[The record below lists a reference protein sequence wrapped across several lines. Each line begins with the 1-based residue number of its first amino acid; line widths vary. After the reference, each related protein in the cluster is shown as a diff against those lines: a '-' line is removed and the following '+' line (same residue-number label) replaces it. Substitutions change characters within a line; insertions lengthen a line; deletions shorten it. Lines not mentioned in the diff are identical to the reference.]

1 MHPGDLPESYD
12 DSSEFDEAMEEY
24 LMGPVKPEGHF
35 EAHFNSKELEEYFQV
50 DLMGVMGP

>member
-1 MHPGDLPESYD
+1 MHPGDLPESYV
-12 DSSEFDEAMEEY
+12 DSNEFDEAMEEY

-35 EAHFNSKELEEYFQV
+35 EAHFSSKELAAYFRD

>member
-35 EAHFNSKELEEYFQV
+35 EAHFNSKELEEYFRV
-50 DLMGVMGP
+50 DLMGVAGP

>member
-12 DSSEFDEAMEEY
+12 DSNEFDEAMEEY
-24 LMGPVKPEGHF
+24 LMGPVKPEGYF
-35 EAHFNSKELEEYFQV
+35 EAHFSSDELKAYFRD